1 MGITLDAYFR
11 KGELLVWWA
20 LQLFPDFRELS
31 FRNLRVWRRNFL
43 VKWIFTQRVSWVGIL
58 KEKSEREEISKK
70 IIRGALVDP
79 QPISPASNSTYYPR
93 TGTSLI
99 LCHMVVIE
107 MSKISAIFLR
117 KTIFLL
123 IFWKISQSF
132 LPVQAAH
139 RIQNLSNFF
148 FKKNRRCYLV
158 IWSWFAGKG
167 CVFQPG

>member
-1 MGITLDAYFR
+1 MEFSSEMNIYR
-11 KGELLVWWA
+11 ES
-20 LQLFPDFRELS
+20 ELS
-31 FRNLRVWRRNFL
+31 GDFEGEIRERRN
-43 VKWIFTQRVSWVGIL
+43 QQ
-58 KEKSEREEISKK
+58 ENNQ
-70 IIRGALVDP
+70 GALVDP
-79 QPISPASNSTYYPR
+79 QPISPTGNSTYYPR

-139 RIQNLSNFF
+139 KDAKSDQFF
-148 FKKNRRCYLV
+148 
-158 IWSWFAGKG
+158 
-167 CVFQPG
+167 